1 MSNSFVARIWRE
13 RDRPGWRLFGVSMA
27 TLAVA
32 MVLALFS
39 AAVAQEGRIKM
50 ATAAAFAALTLAG
63 WVAVSFV
70 PALARRT
77 SLRWIKL
84 LFRIDYK
91 LNREGIVYLAV
102 VLILILA
109 AINTGNNLLFLLLG
123 CLIAGI
129 LISWFLSWAVLS
141 GIEMRLELPDRLF
154 AEQPVLATVE
164 LRNEKEH
171 WPSLSIRVQGDDTEA
186 RPGEI
191 LVQPVYFPYI
201 SKNSSAR
208 QKVQLVFPR
217 RGVYR
222 QDAFS
227 IRTRFPFGLFDKGHR
242 VDSPVEVVVYPHIEP
257 AEQTY
262 EILPLIS
269 GEMAS
274 FYRGRGHDL
283 HSIRQYQPQDSARFV
298 DWKISAKTGSL
309 KVREYSREDERRLML
324 VLDPLVGPPRA
335 NLGKLG
341 DAEHSERFERAVS
354 LTASIAWHFQEI
366 NAVMQFRTD
375 RMATLMAPAGE
386 IIYEILRE
394 LAFIQPDT
402 SESGGGFLDELAA
415 ETEVFKIVLTRREQ
429 RSIPSQL
436 WSSSYFIFFD
446 SI

>member
-1 MSNSFVARIWRE
+1 MSDSFVARIWRE

-50 ATAAAFAALTLAG
+50 ATAAAFAALALAG

-77 SLRWIKL
+77 SLRWL
-84 LFRIDYK
+84 VYQIDYK
-91 LNREGIVYLAV
+91 LTREGIVYLAV
-102 VLILILA
+102 ILVLVLA
-109 AINTGNNLLFLLLG
+109 AVNTGNNLLFLVLG
-123 CLIAGI
+123 CLLAGI
-129 LISWFLSWAVLS
+129 LISGVLSRAVLT
-141 GIEMRLELPDRLF
+141 GIELRLELPERLF
-154 AEQPVLATVE
+154 AEQPVLATIE
-164 LRNEKEH
+164 IRNEKEI
-171 WPSLSIRVQGDDTEA
+171 WPSLSLRVEGEGKDKRA
-186 RPGEI
+186 AEI

-201 SKNSSAR
+201 ARRSSAR

-227 IRTRFPFGLFDKGHR
+227 IRTKFPFGLFEKGRR
-242 VDSPVEVVVYPHIEP
+242 VDSPIEVVVYPHVEP

-341 DAEHSERFERAVS
+341 EAEHSEHFERAVS
-354 LTASIAWHFQEI
+354 LAASIAWHFQEI

-375 RMATLMAPAGE
+375 RMATPMAPAGE